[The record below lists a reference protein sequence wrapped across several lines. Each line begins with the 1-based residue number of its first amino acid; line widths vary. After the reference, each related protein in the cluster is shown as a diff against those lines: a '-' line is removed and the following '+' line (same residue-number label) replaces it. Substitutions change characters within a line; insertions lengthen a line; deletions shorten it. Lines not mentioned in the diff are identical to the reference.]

1 MLLRQIILRA
11 RGAHG
16 DSLDGR
22 ISVSK
27 LLGNPSLVAYAVWE
41 SGAEC
46 LDTDFYWGLLCLSY
60 ECVINVNS
68 MCLQSQSAAV
78 LLSFIFPE
86 DLWRKR
92 SKYFGYFWQS
102 SNLSLQINSAMTLF
116 CPFVLRPL
124 QGFKLLQSYPQKR
137 EAEEARSV
145 LGRHGK
151 ETYKGR
157 VIN

>member
-78 LLSFIFPE
+78 LLTSSFLRTYGANGP
-86 DLWRKR
+86 
-92 SKYFGYFWQS
+92 S
-102 SNLSLQINSAMTLF
+102 TLCISGSPRTLVF
-116 CPFVLRPL
+116 KSTRP
-124 QGFKLLQSYPQKR
+124 
-137 EAEEARSV
+137 
-145 LGRHGK
+145 
-151 ETYKGR
+151 
-157 VIN
+157 

>member
-68 MCLQSQSAAV
+68 ICLQSHPAAV
-78 LLSFIFPE
+78 LFSSSILRQNFLVQTVRVCSGSPRTLESSKNQLGHDSFLSFCTQTI
-86 DLWRKR
+86 
-92 SKYFGYFWQS
+92 
-102 SNLSLQINSAMTLF
+102 
-116 CPFVLRPL
+116 L
-124 QGFKLLQSYPQKR
+124 QGFKLLKSYPQKR

-151 ETYKGR
+151 ET
-157 VIN
+157 

>member
-16 DSLDGR
+16 DSLDGQ

-68 MCLQSQSAAV
+68 MCLQGQPAAV
-78 LLSFIFPE
+78 LLSSSILRQNLMAQMVQVFWVCSGVLEPE
-86 DLWRKR
+86 
-92 SKYFGYFWQS
+92 S
-102 SNLSLQINSAMTLF
+102 SN
-116 CPFVLRPL
+116 
-124 QGFKLLQSYPQKR
+124 
-137 EAEEARSV
+137 
-145 LGRHGK
+145 
-151 ETYKGR
+151 
-157 VIN
+157 

>member
-68 MCLQSQSAAV
+68 ICLQGHPAAV
-78 LLSFIFPE
+78 LFSSSILRQNFWCKRSEYALAVLEPCLESSNQLGHDSFLSFCTQTI
-86 DLWRKR
+86 
-92 SKYFGYFWQS
+92 
-102 SNLSLQINSAMTLF
+102 
-116 CPFVLRPL
+116 L
-124 QGFKLLQSYPQKR
+124 QGFKLLRSYPQTR

-151 ETYKGR
+151 ETYIRGM
-157 VIN
+157 